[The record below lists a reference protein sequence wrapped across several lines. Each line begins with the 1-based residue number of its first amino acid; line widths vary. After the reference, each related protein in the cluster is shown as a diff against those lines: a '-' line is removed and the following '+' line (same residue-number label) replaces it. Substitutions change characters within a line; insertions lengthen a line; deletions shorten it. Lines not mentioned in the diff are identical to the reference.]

1 LAAFIASCR
10 EQPPVELFLCAWFV
24 TFIFL
29 PATAVFAAPNSTNT
43 SDVTLSLPIAG
54 LRPLAAAGRRSVVD
68 DFAVSVFPI
77 LIFMSIPLHGR
88 HLAAF

>member
-1 LAAFIASCR
+1 
-10 EQPPVELFLCAWFV
+10 
-24 TFIFL
+24 L
-29 PATAVFAAPNSTNT
+29 PATAVCAAPNATNPAAL
-43 SDVTLSLPIAG
+43 TLCLPCAG
-54 LRPLAAAGRRSVVD
+54 LPPLAAAGRRSVVD